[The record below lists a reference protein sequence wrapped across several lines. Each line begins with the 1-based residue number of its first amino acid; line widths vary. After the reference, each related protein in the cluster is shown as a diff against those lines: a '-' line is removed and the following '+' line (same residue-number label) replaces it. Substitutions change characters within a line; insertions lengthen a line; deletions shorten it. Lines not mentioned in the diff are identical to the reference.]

1 MSEIGRNRI
10 RDVTMFRPEILAC
23 SYDDHL
29 SLFLTIC
36 KVDFIIFFSLLHAA
50 NKVYASL
57 LTCFDNIMYTEHG
70 KIWKYTVVHMDS
82 AASLEKGIGQSSM
95 SVRRSLESLLPFFCC
110 QDECSFSYFSCEYFL
125 ARRCSVGWGVATRID
140 VLWGE
145 DLLPGQMFC
154 ELKICYQDKCSV
166 SWGFVTRTMRTDVP
180 WGEDLLAGQMLW
192 DPRISLQCR
201 CSVLWGFNSESIQ
214 KFVTWGFIARA
225 SMNICYSVE
234 YRENGFCFG
243 IEQSNSN
250 PHLIIH
256 HRKH

>member
-166 SWGFVTRTMRTDVP
+166 SWGFVTRTDVL
-180 WGEDLLAGQMLW
+180 WGEDLLQRPWEQMF
-192 DPRISLQCR
+192 RE
-201 CSVLWGFNSESIQ
+201 V
-214 KFVTWGFIARA
+214 K
-225 SMNICYSVE
+225 ICYQD
-234 YRENGFCFG
+234 RCFG
-243 IEQSNSN
+243 NQGFLSSVDVLCCEDLIVNRSRNLWHEDLL
-250 PHLIIH
+250 PGHLWTFATLLNTA
-256 HRKH
+256 KTDFVLE